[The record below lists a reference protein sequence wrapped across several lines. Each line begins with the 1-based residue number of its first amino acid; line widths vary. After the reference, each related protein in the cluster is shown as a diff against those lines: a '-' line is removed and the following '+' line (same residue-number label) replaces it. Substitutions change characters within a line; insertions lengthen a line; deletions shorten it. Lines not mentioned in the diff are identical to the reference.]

1 MTDNDNR
8 MLFEFEY
15 PIDPTEVYRVEDLL
29 KDLPIPSGAEDIRIT
44 LKEEGGVHVYTLQ
57 GDYSLLVVV
66 NPENPAKMV
75 GIATFKYGE

>member
-1 MTDNDNR
+1 
-8 MLFEFEY
+8 
-15 PIDPTEVYRVEDLL
+15 
-29 KDLPIPSGAEDIRIT
+29 
-44 LKEEGGVHVYTLQ
+44 VYTLQ